1 MHYICIYVATL
12 KEAII
17 QQTNPVPPN
26 AHQNFLR
33 FQLIVQTPDY
43 IKLISKMQ
51 QQINSIEHN

>member
-1 MHYICIYVATL
+1 MYIATL

-33 FQLIVQTPDY
+33 FQLIVHTPDY
-43 IKLISKMQ
+43 IKLIFDKIQ